1 MLAETEDLWTQ
12 QFAAMGGTYQKP
24 MLVLFREAVESGC
37 GVADSGVGPFYCPP
51 DEGVFLDMTFFDE
64 MAAKLQAGGDFAHAY
79 VVAHEVGHHV
89 QNRLG
94 ISERVQQMRQRVS
107 EAEGNQLSVRLELQA
122 DCFAGIF
129 GNYADKQGIIEPGD
143 FAEGMGAASAIGD
156 DRLQRSSGRM
166 VIPDSFTHGTSE
178 QRQRWLRRGIETGS
192 VRRLRH
198 LQGGRPLIVHR
209 HPVPEAFAAR
219 AVVKAADYRAS
230 YDESIRD
237 PEGFWAKV
245 AKRIDWYRFPTRIK
259 DVSFDPEDFRI
270 RWYEDGE
277 LNVSVNCLDRQLAER
292 ADKTA
297 LLFEGDDPAVSR
309 HVSYRQLYE
318 RSAASAMRCAGS
330 A

>member
-1 MLAETEDLWTQ
+1 MQTTTEPYVETPEEKTRRDFVATMLADTEDLWTQ

-129 GNYADKQGIIEPGD
+129 GNYADKQGMIEPGD

-192 VRRLRH
+192 FD
-198 LQGGRPLIVHR
+198 
-209 HPVPEAFAAR
+209 ACDTF
-219 AVVKAADYRAS
+219 KAAD
-230 YDESIRD
+230 
-237 PEGFWAKV
+237 
-245 AKRIDWYRFPTRIK
+245 
-259 DVSFDPEDFRI
+259 
-270 RWYEDGE
+270 
-277 LNVSVNCLDRQLAER
+277 L
-292 ADKTA
+292 
-297 LLFEGDDPAVSR
+297 
-309 HVSYRQLYE
+309 
-318 RSAASAMRCAGS
+318 
-330 A
+330 